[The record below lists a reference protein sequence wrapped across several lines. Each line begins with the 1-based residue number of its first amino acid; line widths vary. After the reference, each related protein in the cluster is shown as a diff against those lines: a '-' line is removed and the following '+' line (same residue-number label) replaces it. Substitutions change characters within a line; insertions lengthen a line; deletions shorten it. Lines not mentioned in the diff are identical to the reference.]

1 MSGIGIAIGLGA
13 STATALSVGAGV
25 AGLAAAGVGA
35 VGASKA
41 SKAQKQV
48 AGMQAEAARDTSEA
62 QLALGREQMQMQKEM
77 LERQIGLQE
86 PFRQAGLGAQ
96 NRLLTLL
103 GLPGG
108 EAGAAD
114 YGAFTKP
121 FTMADYQ
128 ADPGYAFR
136 MSEGMKA
143 LQQSAA
149 ARGGLLSG
157 STLKG
162 IERFG
167 QDLASQEYQNAFNRY
182 YTQRQ
187 AVLNPLQAFLG
198 QGQSAVNAMGGNI
211 GGAAQGM
218 AGTYGQ
224 MGQAYGQLGQNLG
237 AAYGNLGQA
246 RASGYVGMAN
256 AAMGGAQSLGGFANQ
271 YAQNQMMMSLLNRGG
286 VSPSTY
292 AAINAGLPTGIDWS
306 SPASYAGY

>member
-1 MSGIGIAIGLGA
+1 MSGIAAAVIGGVATLGA
-13 STATALSVGAGV
+13 AGAG
-25 AGLAAAGVGA
+25 LY
-35 VGASKA
+35 GASQA
-41 SKAQKQV
+41 SKAQKQ
-48 AGMQAEAARDTSEA
+48 AAAMQAQAATDTSQA
-62 QLALGREQMQMQKEM
+62 QLQLGREQMAMQEKM

-114 YGAFTKP
+114 YGAFTQP

-198 QGQSAVNAMGGNI
+198 QGQSATNAMGGNI

-224 MGQAYGQLGQNLG
+224 MGQAYGALGQNLG

-246 RASGYVGMAN
+246 RASGYAGAAN
-256 AAMGGAQSLGGFANQ
+256 AAMGGFQGLGNVVNQ
-271 YAQNQMMMSLLNRGG
+271 YAQNQMMQPLLQRLLFGANVGTYNSPGG
-286 VSPSTY
+286 GAP
-292 AAINAGLPTGIDWS
+292 P
-306 SPASYAGY
+306 